1 MGQYKI
7 EWKRSAVKE
16 LKTVSKSSLGSIVS
30 KVEEL
35 SENPIPL
42 ECRKLK
48 GSDHI
53 YRVRV
58 GNYRIIY
65 EVTDKELIVQIIR
78 VRHRKDAYRKF

>member
-16 LKTVSKSSLGSIVS
+16 LKTISKGSLGSIVS

-65 EVTDKELIVQIIR
+65 EVMDKELIVQIIR